1 MVRDFL
7 GGFLEAVLSE
17 ARCMDS
23 MLVGSVLSF
32 TFRVHVSDLNKFLQL
47 DGVFITCILG
57 TIMLVE
63 YEFLKVGP
71 VSFVIQIQLNDIR
84 RLTAMSTSLDLPDL
98 RLKGLC
104 RSVKCFVIH
113 L

>member
-23 MLVGSVLSF
+23 MLMGSVLGF

-47 DGVFITCILG
+47 DGVLLRVLG

-71 VSFVIQIQLNDIR
+71 VLFDVQIQLNDIR
-84 RLTAMSTSLDLPDL
+84 RLSAMSTSLDLPDL
-98 RLKGLC
+98 RLKGLG